1 MSAVFPD
8 VPGSAMQDATMTR
21 LAVII
26 CNEKD
31 DGLIAHLSPVDLQL
45 TLSCNFKGGMVNV
58 RLDLVPNAENRRKE
72 HVQHAETCNRL
83 ELLVSGV
90 NQTREKRSLP

>member
-1 MSAVFPD
+1 
-8 VPGSAMQDATMTR
+8 MQDATMTR

-45 TLSCNFKGGMVNV
+45 TLN
-58 RLDLVPNAENRRKE
+58 
-72 HVQHAETCNRL
+72 
-83 ELLVSGV
+83 
-90 NQTREKRSLP
+90 